1 MYQLKAPYTTY
12 EDSTIYWKHKN
23 FWMMNYL
30 NDEVIKGEFWQ
41 SSIKIWGFPGAAQL
55 SFIVFKM

>member
-1 MYQLKAPYTTY
+1 
-12 EDSTIYWKHKN
+12 
-23 FWMMNYL
+23 MMNYL